1 MVNGEWGIIKRY
13 LFIIKSFT
21 IYHSPLH
28 YSPFI
33 IKNMRL
39 EKVKNLI
46 SDGRTQEAI
55 DLLQEILKDK
65 DKPLLNQTL
74 LLESQLKEL
83 QRKMQLGL
91 QDATADLNRIN
102 FTLLTVCDDASN
114 LLNIDDGSSDKPFS
128 DNEKPTG
135 LLANPLAIF
144 GIIAAIGIAI
154 VVGIVVFG
162 NKAKVVQPLPLPVV
176 DTVKSETV
184 WLAAPPSATVLERY
198 YGNVKADILSIK
210 ATTKDINTKILT
222 LDMQFN
228 CLKSS
233 SGACIINYLRFQLV
247 GPNGNKTVPLDDVY
261 FAENPKD
268 GQTAS
273 GNVAFVIS
281 NQLKQADLQIYYIDK
296 MERTLVTVKLNTA
309 TDK

>member
-1 MVNGEWGIIKRY
+1 
-13 LFIIKSFT
+13 
-21 IYHSPLH
+21 
-28 YSPFI
+28 
-33 IKNMRL
+33 MRL
-39 EKVKNLI
+39 EKVKSLV

-74 LLESQLKEL
+74 LLEGQLKEL

-102 FTLLTVCDDASN
+102 FTLLSVCDDASN
-114 LLNIDDGSSDKPFS
+114 LFNVDDGSSDKPFS
-128 DNEKPTG
+128 DDEKPRG

-144 GIIAAIGIAI
+144 GIIAAVAIAI
-154 VVGIVVFG
+154 VVGIVVLG
-162 NKAKVVQPLPLPVV
+162 NKTKVVQPLPLPVV
-176 DTVKSETV
+176 DTVKSETI
-184 WLAAPPSATVLERY
+184 WLATPASATVLEKN

-210 ATTKDINTKILT
+210 ATTKDANTKILT

-247 GPNGNKTVPLDDVY
+247 EPNGNKIVPLDDVY

-268 GQTAS
+268 GKMS
-273 GNVAFVIS
+273 GGKIAFVIS
-281 NQLKQADLQIYYIDK
+281 NQLKQTDFQIYYVDK
-296 MERTLVTVKLNTA
+296 MEKTLVTVKLNEP

>member
-1 MVNGEWGIIKRY
+1 
-13 LFIIKSFT
+13 
-21 IYHSPLH
+21 
-28 YSPFI
+28 
-33 IKNMRL
+33 MRL
-39 EKVKNLI
+39 DKVKNLI
-46 SDGRTQEAI
+46 SDGKTQEAI

-74 LLESQLKEL
+74 LLEGQLKEL

-91 QDATADLNRIN
+91 QDASADLNRIN
-102 FTLLTVCDDASN
+102 FTLLSVCDDASN
-114 LLNIDDGSSDKPFS
+114 LFNVDDGSSDKPFT
-128 DNEKPTG
+128 DDEKPEG

-154 VVGIVVFG
+154 VVGIVVLG

-176 DTVKSETV
+176 DTVKSEIT
-184 WLAAPPSATVLERY
+184 WLATPTSATVLEKN

-210 ATTKDINTKILT
+210 ATTKDANTKILT

-247 GPNGNKTVPLDDVY
+247 EPNGNKIVPLDDVY

-268 GQTAS
+268 GQTS
-273 GNVAFVIS
+273 GGKVAFVIS
-281 NQLKQADLQIYYIDK
+281 NQLKQTDLQIYYVDK
-296 MERTLVTVKLNTA
+296 MDKTLVTVKLNA
-309 TDK
+309 PTDK